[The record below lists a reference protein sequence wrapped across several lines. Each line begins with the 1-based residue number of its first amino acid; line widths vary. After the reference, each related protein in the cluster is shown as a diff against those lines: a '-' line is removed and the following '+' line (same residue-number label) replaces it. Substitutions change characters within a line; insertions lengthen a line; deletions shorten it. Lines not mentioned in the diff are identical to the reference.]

1 MHVYRSPSTVLKRA
15 RDLQQF
21 INWCTSKDKQW
32 WPIAEKDL
40 LDFLSSCEAE
50 GRSKFIGKNLAHAIK
65 FFKFVM
71 GGNIELEEM
80 LGPMLQG
87 RVMRILATREPTQQ
101 ARALTVQEVLQLEA
115 MVHTSRC
122 LLDKYLAGCL
132 LFALF
137 SRARW
142 SDLSSMQSFGFDVM
156 EADSGPFGFVEG
168 RTRIHKTSNT
178 AEKKALYL
186 PFVAPIEGVGEK
198 PWALAW
204 RSVLEELDMLRD
216 PEPYGAVCRAPTSE
230 GGFTKRPLTSAEA
243 SSMLNDFLGVADTKE
258 ATSSHSLKA
267 TTLVWCARYGID
279 DTSRARLGHH
289 AIKDKSLACYSRD
302 LLSRPLRDL
311 CGMLLNIRR
320 GDCNPD
326 GTRSGYM

>member
-1 MHVYRSPSTVLKRA
+1 MRSK
-15 RDLQQF
+15 
-21 INWCTSKDKQW
+21 NK
-32 WPIAEKDL
+32 
-40 LDFLSSCEAE
+40 
-50 GRSKFIGKNLAHAIK
+50 SKFIGKNLVHAIK

-71 GGNIELEEM
+71 GGNIELEET

-142 SDLSSMQSFGFDVM
+142 SDLFSMQSFGFDVM

>member
-50 GRSKFIGKNLAHAIK
+50 GRSKFIGKNLVHAIK

-101 ARALTVQEVLQLEA
+101 ARALTVQEALQLEA
-115 MVHTSRC
+115 IVHTSRC
-122 LLDKYLAGCL
+122 LLDKYFAGCL

-156 EADSGPFGFVEG
+156 ETDSGPFGFVED

-204 RSVLEELDMLRD
+204 RSVLD
-216 PEPYGAVCRAPTSE
+216 P
-230 GGFTKRPLTSAEA
+230 
-243 SSMLNDFLGVADTKE
+243 
-258 ATSSHSLKA
+258 
-267 TTLVWCARYGID
+267 
-279 DTSRARLGHH
+279 
-289 AIKDKSLACYSRD
+289 
-302 LLSRPLRDL
+302 
-311 CGMLLNIRR
+311 
-320 GDCNPD
+320 
-326 GTRSGYM
+326 